1 MKGNNDKVS
10 NYVVNEGSTDNF
22 SILFQKSITSA
33 REETHLNGRNGYA
46 FPLSWKQKSKVEAD
60 LINAIMKIDPYFTK
74 KRARK
79 VHSKVRYWDSY
90 YFNYFLKLITIGKQ
104 KQVVTKLIDKLE
116 TRLEDSYPDVPHTS
130 DLYYDVLKTYSDK
143 QVKALQAFCTWYA
156 FYKYYDGVECDE
168 GAIAQVKE
176 LMSFKEMLETLINKE
191 DKQENEWLTHKYAL
205 YLATRIQG
213 WWD

>member
-1 MKGNNDKVS
+1 MKGNNDKAS
-10 NYVVNEGSTDNF
+10 NYVVEDYGSDSFALLKMN
-22 SILFQKSITSA
+22 LNSA
-33 REETHLNGRNGYA
+33 RQDNKIEGRKGYA
-46 FPLSWKQKSKVEAD
+46 FPLSWEQKSNVEAD

-79 VHSKVRYWDSY
+79 VRSKVRYWDSY
-90 YFNYFLKLITIGKQ
+90 YFNYLLKLITVGKQ
-104 KQVVTKLIDKLE
+104 KKVVTNLIDKLE

-130 DLYYDVLKTYSDK
+130 DLYYAVLKTYSDN
-143 QVKALQAFCTWYA
+143 QIKALQAFCTWYA

-191 DKQENEWLTHKYAL
+191 DKQEKEWLTHKYAL
-205 YLATRIQG
+205 YLATHIQG